1 MSLSPSHV
9 AMADADLKRTASE
22 LDEPASGSED
32 PESSSALSSHP
43 AKRRY
48 IDQSHAEGAKP
59 TADAGSHTTIASSPI
74 TVANGLSNHQQRQFQ
89 NGDPSTTHAPPLSG
103 PSTNHLESP
112 GRLQVP
118 EALDEDRLRGMEP
131 GDLVQTILELQSA
144 YEHNMSIVSAQY
156 EDVSRQLAEIR
167 ACLSTLLKGS
177 TESLEAA
184 SRCLNASTTKST
196 THTNPR
202 LVPATPLPV
211 IPAHTGRNTY
221 KPAIQHTKLVPPA
234 TEPIARPSPPL
245 VAATPLTTPLSVSA
259 RPTPSPSVDA
269 SFQRINTP
277 ARVSLKLNFPAD
289 GSVPTVVSYSTLHTV
304 GEVWAEFKHGLDG
317 TPPIEAIEQQWGSR
331 WRPDPKGRTWF
342 SRRKIVWDKV
352 RELIHDGLSEED
364 AVAEVDAMRN
374 GRSVHW
380 LINLLTNDRKEIKAS
395 WKAAAAAAK
404 AAKGKR

>member
-1 MSLSPSHV
+1 MSCSPSHV
-9 AMADADLKRTASE
+9 AMAEAGFKRTASE

-48 IDQSHAEGAKP
+48 IDQSHAEAQP
-59 TADAGSHTTIASSPI
+59 AVDTGSHTTTASSPI
-74 TVANGLSNHQQRQFQ
+74 TAANGLSNHQQRQFQ

-112 GRLQVP
+112 GRVQVP
-118 EALDEDRLRGMEP
+118 EAFDQDRLRGMES
-131 GDLVQTILELQSA
+131 GDLIQTILELQST
-144 YEHNMSIVSAQY
+144 YEHNMSIISAQY
-156 EDVSRQLAEIR
+156 EDVSRQLADIR

-177 TESLEAA
+177 TASLEAA
-184 SRCLNASTTKST
+184 SRCLNASPTTST
-196 THTNPR
+196 THTISKP
-202 LVPATPLPV
+202 VPVTPLPV
-211 IPAHTGRNTY
+211 IPARTDPNTY
-221 KPAIQHTKLVPPA
+221 KPAIQQTKLVPPA
-234 TEPIARPSPPL
+234 PEPTTRRSPPL
-245 VAATPLTTPLSVSA
+245 VSATPLSTPLSASA

-289 GSVPTVVSYSTLHTV
+289 GSVPTVVTYSTLHTV

-317 TPPIEAIEQQWGSR
+317 TPPIEVIEQQWGSR

-352 RELIHDGLSEED
+352 RELIHDGLTEED
-364 AVAEVDAMRN
+364 AVAEVDTMRN

>member
-1 MSLSPSHV
+1 MSRSPSHV
-9 AMADADLKRTASE
+9 AMAEVGLKRTASE

-48 IDQSHAEGAKP
+48 IEDQSHVVALPAV
-59 TADAGSHTTIASSPI
+59 DAGSHTTTASSPI
-74 TVANGLSNHQQRQFQ
+74 TAANGLSNHQQRQFQ
-89 NGDPSTTHAPPLSG
+89 NGDPSTAHAPSLSG
-103 PSTNHLESP
+103 PSTNHLESS
-112 GRLQVP
+112 GRVQVP
-118 EALDEDRLRGMEP
+118 EALDEDRLRGMES
-131 GDLVQTILELQSA
+131 GDLVQTILELQST
-144 YEHNMSIVSAQY
+144 YEHNMSVVSAQY
-156 EDVSRQLAEIR
+156 DDVSRQLAEIR

-177 TESLEAA
+177 TASLEAA
-184 SRCLNASTTKST
+184 SRCLNASPSTST
-196 THTNPR
+196 THTIPK
-202 LVPATPLPV
+202 LVPVTPLPV

-221 KPAIQHTKLVPPA
+221 KPAIQHAKLVPP
-234 TEPIARPSPPL
+234 TSEPTSRRSPPL
-245 VAATPLTTPLSVSA
+245 VAATPLTTPLSASA

-269 SFQRINTP
+269 SFQRNTP
-277 ARVSLKLNFPAD
+277 ARVPLKLNFPAD
-289 GSVPTVVSYSTLHTV
+289 GSVPTVVTYSTLHTV

-352 RELIHDGLSEED
+352 RELIHDGLTEED